1 MLYLAFSEN
10 EALIVLFQYFNNE
23 QYEANRYDQAL
34 KKFEDASLKTSTS
47 LAFLNFGQNAI
58 FSSAIAAAMVLAA
71 KQIAQGLYLNIPF
84 SSVLELNVC
93 IWDELSKYQYIYISN
108 FVQEKDSKVVILYII
123 CLVTIK

>member
-1 MLYLAFSEN
+1 MLCLTFSEN

-71 KQIAQGLYLNIPF
+71 KQIAQGAYLNIPF
-84 SSVLELNVC
+84 SSVLDLNAC
-93 IWDELSKYQYIYISN
+93 I
-108 FVQEKDSKVVILYII
+108 
-123 CLVTIK
+123 